1 MKFDDIKLPNNK
13 NFGIFLATVLFILGI
28 YLGYSNDR
36 LWLLMIPSILILG
49 ISFTKPNILTPFN
62 KIWMSI
68 GFILSI
74 IARPIMMAIIYFGLI
89 TPVSVITRI
98 FGRDELNLKS
108 KNKES
113 YWTRRDPLGP
123 AGDSFKNQF

>member
-13 NFGIFLATVLFILGI
+13 NFGIFLATILIILGI

-36 LWLLMIPSILILG
+36 FWLLMIPSILILG
-49 ISFTKPNILTPFN
+49 ISFTKPSMLMPLN
-62 KIWMSI
+62 KMWMSI
-68 GFILSI
+68 GFILGI
-74 IARPIMMAIIYFGLI
+74 IAQPIMMAIIYFGLI

-98 FGRDELNLKS
+98 FGRDELNLKN
-108 KNKES
+108 KNKKS
-113 YWTRRDPLGP
+113 YWVKREPLSP